1 MGQLVWPKENIENK
15 NQPFFHIDGSV
26 RAQVYDDDSGLHK
39 EFIPELLQRLLM
51 EGHIIGNTSLNIAGD
66 PMVFMPED
74 YI

>member
-1 MGQLVWPKENIENK
+1 MENFEK
-15 NQPFFHIDGSV
+15 L
-26 RAQVYDDDSGLHK
+26 GLHK

-74 YI
+74 LYINCKRLDIKYIFQDDLLYEIL